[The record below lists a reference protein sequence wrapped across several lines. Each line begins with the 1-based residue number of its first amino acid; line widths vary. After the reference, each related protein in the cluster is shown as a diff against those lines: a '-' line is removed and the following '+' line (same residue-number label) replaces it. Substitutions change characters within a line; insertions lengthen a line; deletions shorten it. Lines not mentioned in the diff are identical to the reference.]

1 MLEWKFHVY
10 NNSQQIYM
18 ATILM
23 VDWHATTTLAE
34 SYQYISEI
42 IFSIL
47 QVYTEDQV
55 AHL

>member
-10 NNSQQIYM
+10 NNYQQIYM

-23 VDWHATTTLAE
+23 VDWHATTLAE

-47 QVYTEDQV
+47 QV
-55 AHL
+55 